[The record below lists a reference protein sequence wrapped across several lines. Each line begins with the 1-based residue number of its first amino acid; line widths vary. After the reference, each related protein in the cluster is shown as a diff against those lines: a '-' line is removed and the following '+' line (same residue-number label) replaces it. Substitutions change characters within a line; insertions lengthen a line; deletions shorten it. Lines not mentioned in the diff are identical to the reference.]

1 MFIRSWVMIVL
12 AALING
18 ACLAQPVD
26 PKLDLFASDGLG
38 FLTSS
43 ESAAVTHQANSG
55 IHSATKIQPFR
66 EAHDLRGYKTIFNTS
81 AILANFALADE
92 EQENLNARIND
103 WLAKSA
109 RVKVAPGEEAAS
121 GFYSA
126 ISIRRY
132 EDGSAVLE
140 ILVGVG
146 DWPEILRLQ
155 AEGPVTALAKSTVWV
170 GVSRRRLDWNSIS
183 NEGLLSFEKLEPDIL
198 ALYRDG
204 IDSILLSF

>member
-1 MFIRSWVMIVL
+1 MFIRFWVMIWL
-12 AALING
+12 ALLING
-18 ACLAQPVD
+18 MCLAQPVV
-26 PKLDLFASDGLG
+26 PKLDLFAADALG

-55 IHSATKIQPFR
+55 VQSATKLQPLR
-66 EAHDLRGYKTIFNTS
+66 GPQDLRGYKKIFNTS
-81 AILANFALADE
+81 TILANFALADD
-92 EQENLNARIND
+92 EQEKLNAHIND
-103 WLAKSA
+103 WLTHSA
-109 RVKVAPGEEAAS
+109 RVTVVPGEEAAS

-132 EDGSAVLE
+132 EEGSAVLE
-140 ILVGVG
+140 ILVGIG
-146 DWPEILRLQ
+146 DWPEILRHQ